1 MRGWMTGAAALAV
14 AATAGLALAQQTGA
28 TTSGQTTQATTQA
41 SNQAQAATPAVPRG
55 YLTTV
60 PDPAVILRPSPKEAD
75 PRDLEDK
82 RVYEAA
88 RKLEG
93 GPRWAMAQAD
103 VPYGIADQIGGF
115 SCAVGATLTP
125 QTAPKLAAMVA
136 RTSIDV
142 GRLNGPAK
150 ALYNRVRPYQRWGG
164 TICSARTPSLDN
176 SYDYPSG
183 HAQLGWTNALVLAE
197 AVPDRASQI
206 LARGRAFAESR
217 AVCGVHTL
225 SAVEAGML
233 LASAQVAAAH
243 GEPAFKADLEAVRAE
258 IAALR
263 ASGPKPDAAA
273 CAAQAP
279 LNTSVF

>member
-1 MRGWMTGAAALAV
+1 MRGWMMGAAFAAA
-14 AATAGLALAQQTGA
+14 AATAGIAIAQPP
-28 TTSGQTTQATTQA
+28 
-41 SNQAQAATPAVPRG
+41 AAPPAIPPG
-55 YLTTV
+55 YLSAV
-60 PDPAVILRPSPKEAD
+60 PDPAAILRPSPRDGDA
-75 PRDLEDK
+75 RDLEDK

-103 VPYGIADQIGGF
+103 VPYGIADQMGGF

-125 QTAPKLAAMVA
+125 QTAPKLAALIGK
-136 RTSIDV
+136 TSMDV
-142 GRLNGPAK
+142 GRLNGAAK

-164 TICSARTPSLDN
+164 TICTPPSPSLDK

-197 AVPDRASQI
+197 AAPDRASQI

-263 ASGPKPDAAA
+263 ANGPKPEAAA

-279 LNTSVF
+279 LNSSAF